1 MRNAIRL
8 LGTLSLLGLV
18 LSTAAAGAPRP
29 DAWHER
35 VHGTLDA
42 AKKAAAGQSGSPAP
56 LVASNFELLGH
67 ANLGGGTPNGDVWF
81 YDHGGSV
88 GKFAYVGTWSAQC
101 TGQGAKIVDVNDPTK
116 PKWEGFVGA
125 RKNSS
130 NEDVVVRRIGTRD
143 VLGIGVQA
151 CGPGGSDGLALF
163 DVTDPRHPSELS
175 FLPTGTGVHELDLVV
190 RPDGKALALLATP
203 FSEFVDQYF
212 GTSFGGEF
220 RIVEVTNPAAPT
232 PLADWGIISDSTLL
246 IQGGNDEVSSSFQG
260 LPGFFAAHYAH
271 SVRGAD
277 NGSTA
282 YVSYWDGGI
291 LKFDI
296 SNPASPI
303 YIGRTIYPRGSS
315 GDGHSMTPYQV
326 GATRY
331 ILQND
336 EDFQSLPDV
345 LVTSSAPGAG
355 TYEGI
360 QQPWAPGLLTDG
372 GQTITGTVHDAGEGC
387 QASDYADA
395 AGDVALADTV
405 DPFYEGVIPGWPTPP
420 CTIGQQALLASA
432 AGATAFVSNLISP
445 DDAYVLDPGLDRKAF
460 SGLTIPVFQIADID
474 DIADAI
480 RATPSVDTMT
490 ITSEEPSWGY
500 LRVFRENGT
509 SEWQQVGTFT
519 GAPHA
524 FGEHPTPPG
533 SWSIHNTEVL
543 GNRAYSAWYSNGIVA
558 LDLSNPAS
566 PLLRGQFVPDTSNRH
581 ANSLGTGPAEV
592 WGVAIDPATG
602 IVYASDM
609 RTGLWIVRPTGPA
622 APS

>member
-1 MRNAIRL
+1 MRRGIRFL
-8 LGTLSLLGLV
+8 CTASLLALV
-18 LSTAAAGAPRP
+18 LSSAAAGVPGSGI
-29 DAWHER
+29 WHER
-35 VHGTLDA
+35 VHGALDA
-42 AKKAAAGQSGSPAP
+42 AKKAAAAQSGSPAA
-56 LVASNFELLGH
+56 LVANNFEVLGH
-67 ANLGGGTPNGDVWF
+67 SNLGGGVPNGDVWF
-81 YDHGGSV
+81 HDHGGSV
-88 GKFAYVGTWSAQC
+88 GKFAYVGTWSGQC
-101 TGQGAKIVDVNDPTK
+101 TGQGAKIIDVNDPTK

-130 NEDVVVRRIGTRD
+130 NEDVVVRRIGSRD

-163 DVTDPRHPSELS
+163 DVTNPRRPTELS

-190 RPDGKALALLATP
+190 RPDGRALALLATP
-203 FSEFVDQYF
+203 FSEFSDTYF
-212 GTSFGGEF
+212 GTSLGGEF
-220 RIVEVTNPAAPT
+220 RIAEITNPAAPA
-232 PLADWGIISDSTLL
+232 PLADWGIIADSNLL

-260 LPGFFAAHYAH
+260 LPGFFAANYAH
-271 SVRGAD
+271 SVRAAD
-277 NGSTA
+277 NGATA

-296 SNPASPI
+296 SDPADPT
-303 YIGRTIYPRGSS
+303 YVGRTIYPRGSS

-326 GATRY
+326 GGTRY

-360 QQPWAPGLLTDG
+360 QQPWSPGLFTDG
-372 GQTITGTVHDAGEGC
+372 GQSVTGAVHDAGDGC
-387 QASDYADA
+387 EAGDYAGA

-405 DPFYEGVIPGWPTPP
+405 DPFYEGIIPGWPTPP
-420 CTIGQQALLASA
+420 CSIGQQALLASA
-432 AGATAFVSNLISP
+432 AGARAFVSNLISP
-445 DDAYVLDPGLDRKAF
+445 DDAYILSPGVDGKALAAL
-460 SGLTIPVFQIADID
+460 SIPVFQIADID

-480 RATPSVDTMT
+480 RAAGVAT
-490 ITSEEPSWGY
+490 ITLTAVEPSWGY
-500 LRVFRENGT
+500 LRVFREDASN
-509 SEWQQVGTFT
+509 EWQQVGAFT

-543 GNRAYSAWYSNGIVA
+543 GNRAYSSWYSNGIVA
-558 LDLSNPAS
+558 LDLSTPTT
-566 PLLRGQFVPDTSNRH
+566 PVMRGPFVPDTSRRN
-581 ANSLGTGPAEV
+581 ANSLGPGPAQM

-602 IVYASDM
+602 IVYASEM
-609 RTGLWIVRPTGPA
+609 RTGLWIVRPIGPV
-622 APS
+622 APT

>member
-1 MRNAIRL
+1 MRGIR
-8 LGTLSLLGLV
+8 TASVAALV
-18 LSTAAAGAPRP
+18 LLVLTTGAAAVPGS
-29 DAWHER
+29 DAAHDR
-35 VHGTLDA
+35 VDAVLDA
-42 AKKAAAGQSGSPAP
+42 AKVASATRSSAATP
-56 LVASNFELLGH
+56 LVANNFQLLGH
-67 ANLGGGTPNGDVWF
+67 VNLGGGVPNGDVWF

-101 TGQGAKIVDVNDPTK
+101 TGQGAKIVDVNDPTR

-151 CGPGGSDGLALF
+151 CGPGGSTGLALY
-163 DVTDPRHPSELS
+163 DVTNPRNPVELS
-175 FLPTGTGVHELDLVV
+175 FLPGPGVHELDLVV

-203 FSEFVDQYF
+203 FTEFEDTYF

-220 RIVEVTNPAAPT
+220 RIVDITNPAAPS
-232 PLADWGIISDSTLL
+232 LIADWGIIADSNLL
-246 IQGGNDEVSSSFQG
+246 IQGGNDPVSSSFQG

-271 SVRGAD
+271 SVRAAD
-277 NGSTA
+277 AGSTA
-282 YVSYWDGGI
+282 YVSYWDGGV

-296 SNPASPI
+296 SNPAAPV
-303 YIGRTIYPRGSS
+303 YRGRTIYPRGSS
-315 GDGHSMTPYQV
+315 GDAHSMVPYQV

-345 LVTSSAPGAG
+345 IATSSAPGAG
-355 TYEGI
+355 AWEGF
-360 QQPWAPGLLTDG
+360 QQPWSPGLLTDG
-372 GQTITGTVHDAGEGC
+372 GQTLTGTVHDAGDGC
-387 QASDYADA
+387 QAADFAGA

-405 DPFYEGVIPGWPTPP
+405 DPFYVGIIPGWTAP
-420 CTIGQQALLASA
+420 CSIGQQALAASA
-432 AGATAFVSNLISP
+432 AGAKALVSNLVSP
-445 DDAYVLDPGLDRKAF
+445 DDAYFLGPGVGAKAMA
-460 SGLTIPVFQIADID
+460 GITIPVFSISDID
-474 DIADAI
+474 DMADAI
-480 RATPSVDTMT
+480 RAAGAASMT
-490 ITSEEPSWGY
+490 FTAEEPSWGY
-500 LRVFRENGT
+500 LRVFREDGT
-509 SEWQQVGTFT
+509 GEWQQVGSFT

-524 FGEHPTPPG
+524 LGEFPNPLG
-533 SWSIHNTEVL
+533 SWSIHNTETR
-543 GNRAYSAWYSNGIVA
+543 GNRAYSSWYSNGVVA
-558 LDLSNPAS
+558 LDLTS
-566 PLLRGQFVPDTSNRH
+566 PTSPTMVGQFVPDTSRRN

-622 APS
+622 AG